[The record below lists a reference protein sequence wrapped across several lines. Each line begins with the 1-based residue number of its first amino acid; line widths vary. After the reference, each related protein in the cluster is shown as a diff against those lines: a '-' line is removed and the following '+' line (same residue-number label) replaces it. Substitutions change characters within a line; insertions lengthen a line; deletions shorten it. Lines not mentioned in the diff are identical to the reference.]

1 MAFFFFFQMYTKALD
16 IVVRTAG
23 ELNVKATRLYLNIG
37 IHWELKR
44 DYEKAFDFFY
54 KWFEVCRD
62 LYGED
67 HPRTSRP
74 LETLYE
80 YLYQRIAHKRKIKL
94 PKAPAGARLYFPRE
108 ETRVDQA
115 NQDSNV
121 DGISIASSI
130 D

>member
-1 MAFFFFFQMYTKALD
+1 MYTEALD
-16 IVVRTAG
+16 MVVRTAG
-23 ELNVKATRLYLNIG
+23 ELNVKTTRLYLNIG
-37 IHWELKR
+37 IHWEEKG

-80 YLYQRIAHKRKIKL
+80 HMYQRIAHNRKIKL
-94 PKAPAGARLYFPRE
+94 PKAPPNARLYFERE
-108 ETRVDQA
+108 ETRIDHA

-121 DGISIASSI
+121 DGISIASST